1 VKAIVQTTGQLGEE
15 VDLLEEALEEGSEDS
30 MVDRVVL
37 HLPLHEEDEVNTLI
51 ALLVI
56 QQL

>member
-1 VKAIVQTTGQLGEE
+1 MKAIVQTTGQLEEE
-15 VDLLEEALEEGSEDS
+15 VDLLEEVLEEGSEDS

-51 ALLVI
+51 A
-56 QQL
+56 